1 MNIQEQ
7 MKLDMT
13 KNLALLLMENNL
25 EMTMEQ
31 AISVV
36 MNSETY
42 QRLQNDAA
50 HLYYQSPRYVY
61 DFLDKELKLGRVV
74 LRYRCF
80 YNKSEASVILL

>member
-13 KNLALLLMENNL
+13 KNLALLLMEDNL
-25 EMTMEQ
+25 GMTMEQ

-42 QRLQNDAA
+42 QRLQNDAT

-61 DFLDKELKLGRVV
+61 DFLDKELKLGKVV
-74 LRYRCF
+74 
-80 YNKSEASVILL
+80 

>member
-13 KNLALLLMENNL
+13 KNLALLLMESNL

-42 QRLQNDAA
+42 QRLLNDAT

-61 DFLDKELKLGRVV
+61 DFLDKELKLGKVV
-74 LRYRCF
+74 
-80 YNKSEASVILL
+80 

>member
-50 HLYYQSPRYVY
+50 HLYYKSPRYVY

-74 LRYRCF
+74 
-80 YNKSEASVILL
+80 